1 MVYINYNYMSNLNK
15 DIQTNSIIQEMNGLQ
30 YNRKKLEEKLLVSNS
45 VDGSVPS
52 MCVTLVNS
60 EKSRKIN
67 DPMDL
72 VALAQVVQTADNF
85 TKATVSG
92 KLELISEQIKMLQK
106 QAQQIMEEAHRDVEL
121 THAKCN
127 FQRRPGSI
135 YHLYCKNNN
144 IYKENYFSMIGP
156 NEWKQ
161 DPPDQY
167 IGSYR
172 LEYDMSW
179 TKQED
184 IEKKEAKRNIDP
196 NLLGLQ
202 SLKYTN
208 SVKVLTFHL

>member
-1 MVYINYNYMSNLNK
+1 MSNVNK
-15 DIQTNSIIQEMNGLQ
+15 DTYSDSIIEEINDLQ
-30 YNRKKLEEKLLVSNS
+30 YNRKKLVEKLLVSNS

-52 MCVTLVNS
+52 MCVTLVNP
-60 EKSRKIN
+60 EKSRKMN

-85 TKATVSG
+85 TKSIVGG
-92 KLELISEQIKMLQK
+92 KLELITEQIKMLQK
-106 QAQQIMEEAHRDVEL
+106 QAQQIMEEAHRDVQL

-135 YHLYCKNNN
+135 YHLYCKNNK

-161 DPPDQY
+161 GPPDEY
-167 IGSYR
+167 IGTYR

-184 IEKKEAKRNIDP
+184 IAKKEAKRIIDP
-196 NLLGLQ
+196 YLLGLQ
-202 SLKYTN
+202 SLECEK
-208 SVKVLTFHL
+208 SLKVLTFHS